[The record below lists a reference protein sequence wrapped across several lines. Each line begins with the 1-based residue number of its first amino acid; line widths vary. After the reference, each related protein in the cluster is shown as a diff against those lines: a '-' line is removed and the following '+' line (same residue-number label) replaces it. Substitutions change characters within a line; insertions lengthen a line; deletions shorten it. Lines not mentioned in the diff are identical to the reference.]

1 MTGYFAKFPLYYTQT
16 PDGKNVI
23 IKDFFRR
30 VDVSD
35 IFGNVAVGL
44 VPYLVQVGERPEDV
58 SNKFYGSPLY
68 HWVILLVN
76 NIVDTYE
83 EWPLDDI
90 ALNNKIADVYHSPY
104 DIHHYVDTSNGY
116 TIDYNAENAN
126 CQPVLNVEYEIA
138 INDAKRQ
145 IRVLDPQYL
154 SQFVSNFNDLIGE

>member
-1 MTGYFAKFPLYYTQT
+1 MTGYFKNFPLYYSQT

-35 IFGNVAVGL
+35 IFGNIAVGL
-44 VPYLVQVGERPEDV
+44 VPYFIQMGERPEDV

-76 NIVDTYE
+76 DMVDIYE
-83 EWPLDDI
+83 EWPLDQT
-90 ALNNKIADVYHSPY
+90 ALTKKIADNYSSP
-104 DIHHYVDTSNGY
+104 DGAHHYIDTTNGY
-116 TIDYNAENAN
+116 TVDNNPENPN
-126 CQPVLNVEYEIA
+126 LLEITNVEYENTL
-138 INDAKRQ
+138 NDNKRP

-154 SQFVSNFNDLIGE
+154 SQFVTQFNTLIAN